1 MPTRTTHSAH
11 RMDGLFD
18 RLRIRPLSLLV
29 FFASV
34 GVLIFMARSR
44 TSAIHAPAVGYARS
58 VDHTPDLVSEV
69 TALVE
74 TVHVQVGDK
83 VAAGAPLVTL
93 SSRALKRALAEVD
106 AEIAMIEAQAEVEA
120 GELAAEEEE
129 RAREART
136 DAAKARRDL
145 ALARAEA
152 ARQQRLAAG
161 AASQLDDVSG
171 RVKAGVSP
179 VDTLRE
185 AQWTA
190 EGELT
195 GAEQAVAVAR
205 AAGALD
211 GDLQKAVKALEGRG
225 SLADALRRAKAAE
238 VALLRTRREGL
249 VEDLEHL
256 TISARIAGRVKSI
269 LQQGAPVNVEV
280 SVATVVPLVATELV
294 AYVPPEK
301 SLVGLGE
308 GTPVYV
314 RSDCSG
320 HAKVLRLGGGVVQAP
335 DQLSNLLGRAFS
347 SRILFGMPV
356 RVSIPEGC
364 AYGVGE
370 ALTVDLPENSR

>member
-1 MPTRTTHSAH
+1 MPAKTTRSAS
-11 RMDGLFD
+11 RLDDLFD
-18 RLRIRPLSLLV
+18 RLRIKPLSLVV
-29 FFASV
+29 FLASV
-34 GVLIFMARSR
+34 GVLVFMVQHR
-44 TSAIHAPAVGYARS
+44 TTMIHAPAVGYARS
-58 VDHTPDLVSEV
+58 VDHTPDLESEV
-69 TALVE
+69 IATVE
-74 TVHVQVGDK
+74 AVHVQVGDK

-106 AEIAMIEAQAEVEA
+106 AEIAMIQAQAEVEA

-136 DAAKARRDL
+136 DAAKARHDL

-152 ARQQRLAAG
+152 ARQTRLAAG
-161 AASQLDDVSG
+161 ATSQLDEVSG

-190 EGELT
+190 EGERT
-195 GAEQAVAVAR
+195 GAEQAAAVAR

-238 VALLRTRREGL
+238 VGLLRTRREGL
-249 VEDLEHL
+249 VEDLSHL
-256 TISARIAGRVKSI
+256 TISATIAGRVKSI
-269 LQQGAPVNVEV
+269 LQQGASVNMED
-280 SVATVVPLVATELV
+280 SVATVVPLVASELV

-301 SLVGLGE
+301 SLVGLTE

-314 RSDCSG
+314 RGGCTGDS
-320 HAKVLRLGGGVVQAP
+320 KVLRLGGGVVQAP
-335 DQLSNLLGRAFS
+335 EQLSNLLGRAFS
-347 SRILFGMPV
+347 ARVLYGMPV
-356 RVSIPEGC
+356 RVAVPEGC

-370 ALTVDLPENSR
+370 ALTIDLPETSR